1 MTLLEAL
8 RQIKSNPLHQ
18 EYGICGNLEALVTK
32 EFDKLG
38 GEYFHLG
45 DKLDGLFKAWP
56 DCHQLFGMPDIGFP
70 VSGHRKYRE
79 EAEKHTL
86 WQNPKRIALLDW
98 CIQTLENENVSE
110 TRID

>member
-8 RQIKSNPLHQ
+8 RQIKSNPDRTC
-18 EYGICGNLEALVTK
+18 GICGNLEALIE
-32 EFDKLG
+32 EFYEIG
-38 GEYFHLG
+38 GVYVHLG
-45 DKLDGLFKAWP
+45 DKLEELFKAWP
-56 DCHQLFGMPDIGFP
+56 DCHQLFGMPDTGFP

-79 EAEKHTL
+79 EVNNQTL